1 MQKKPGKFPQK
12 ITSEKPKIYKQDGFN
27 VTEIYKWTPDFIS
40 DFSPDIYQTMCRD
53 KNAIVLCLSDTRRNN
68 IPIGFIY
75 GQKQVVYNR
84 KLKKNTEIVYVGGL
98 YLLPEYRGKGLAA
111 VLISNLVGKWWDK
124 CNQFIFLHDKKI
136 LDNTI
141 KPIQEKEIYIYC
153 PWIFLTYTQQPHN
166 TKSQRTKT
174 LGGTSETRARRRR
187 YISFSSPKNN
197 SFLEKNFGITYHI
210 HGYSAY
216 IHEIEDNQFNLET
229 MMKISTKHPWL
240 IWIYV
245 PAEYCSFR
253 GSGSYKRYIYG
264 YNLKGGGEKKKYH
277 YGVYDI

>member
-1 MQKKPGKFPQK
+1 MYHYWEKQPMQKTPGKFPK
-12 ITSEKPKIYKQDGFN
+12 RITNEKPKIYKQEGFD
-27 VTEIYKWTPDFIS
+27 VREIYKWDSNFIS
-40 DFSPDIYQTMCRD
+40 DFSDDIYQTMCWD
-53 KNAIVLCLSDTRRNN
+53 KNAIVLCLIDTRRRNA
-68 IPIGFIY
+68 PPVGFIY
-75 GQKQVVYNR
+75 GQKQVASGQ
-84 KLKKNTEIVYVGGL
+84 KLKEDAEIVYVGGL
-98 YLLPEYRGKGLAA
+98 YLLPEYRGRGLAA
-111 VLISNLVGKWWDK
+111 VLISNLVGKWWNR

-153 PWIFLTYTQQPHN
+153 PWLFLTYTQPPHKG
-166 TKSQRTKT
+166 KSQRTN
-174 LGGTSETRARRRR
+174 R

-216 IHEIEDNQFNLET
+216 IHEIDKKRFSIET
-229 MMKISTKHPWL
+229 LMKISTKHPWL

-264 YNLKGGGEKKKYH
+264 YNLKGGGEKKKLH
-277 YGVYDI
+277 FGVFDI